1 MLCEVK
7 YIFIEE
13 ILEGAHMAWIKI
25 ITVGEATGRLKKL
38 YEQVMTPDGH
48 VDHILQIHGLRPR
61 TLAAHLSIY
70 KAALHSKPNA
80 LSPRER
86 ELIAVCVSRLNACD
100 YCVEHHT
107 AGLGRH
113 VGDQGLAQELGK
125 ASVGLPSSAELTERE
140 KAMCA
145 YAAKLTNFPPTMK
158 ASDLDDLRKVGLD
171 DAGILDLNQIVAYF
185 AYANRT
191 VNGLGVEVGGEP
203 LGLHP
208 DEDNEGIR
216 HR

>member
-1 MLCEVK
+1 
-7 YIFIEE
+7 
-13 ILEGAHMAWIKI
+13 MAWIEI
-25 ITVGEATGRLKKL
+25 IEEGQATGRLRKL

-48 VDHILQIHGLRPR
+48 VDRILQIHGLRPR

-86 ELIAVCVSRLNACD
+86 ELIAVCVSRMNACD

-107 AGLGRH
+107 AGLGRQ
-113 VGDQGLAQELGK
+113 VRDQGLAEELGK
-125 ASVGLPSSAELTERE
+125 ASVGLPSSTELTERE
-140 KAMCA
+140 RVMCT
-145 YAAKLTNFPPTMK
+145 YAAKLTRCPPTMEER
-158 ASDLDDLRKVGLD
+158 DLDNLRNVGLD
-171 DAGILDLNQIVAYF
+171 DTGILDLNQIVAYF

-191 VNGLGVEVGGEP
+191 VNGLGVEVGDEP

-208 DEDNEGIR
+208 DEDVEGFR
-216 HR
+216 HG